1 MIRNV
6 YRRLI
11 IILVIAALAIWIDL
25 NDRITLYNP
34 LNDTRIVDRAV
45 KPRLGLDLQG
55 GLQVLLEADLPES
68 TPIDSNAMEIA
79 RTIMENRTNALGVS
93 ENLLQIAGDRR
104 IVGEFPGLD
113 NTDEV
118 LNTIQQTGLLEFV
131 DTGSTPLQEGTIVV
145 TDFGVSGTV
154 EQPPP
159 VTETPPP
166 TETAPATDDSGAEV
180 PPTEVPA
187 EEIPPETQDPVVYH
201 TVMTGGELSNVN
213 VTQDPITGAILVAF
227 DLTSDGAQ
235 VFADHTA
242 ANVGR
247 YLTIVLDKQVISSP
261 RIESAIPGGSGTISG
276 NFTQESA
283 NALAVQLRYGSLP
296 VPLKVV
302 ETRIIGP
309 TLGEDSLSR
318 SLLAGMIGFAIV
330 ILFMGIYYRLPGITA
345 DISILLYAAIVF
357 AVFKFIGVT
366 LTLPGIA
373 GFMLSTGSALDANIL
388 VFERLKEELR
398 LGKTLKQAFDQ
409 AWSRAWPSIRDSNIA
424 ALITSGILYWFGST
438 FGATIVKGFSLT
450 LAMGVVIS
458 LFSALYIT
466 RTLLALALDWFKPKN
481 FSRWIGI

>member
-1 MIRNV
+1 MIRNI
-6 YRRLI
+6 YKRLI
-11 IILVIAALAIWIDL
+11 VILVIAALAIWIDL
-25 NDRITLYNP
+25 NDHIIIYNP
-34 LNDTRIVDRAV
+34 FNDARLVDRSV

-68 TPIDSNAMEIA
+68 TPIDSSAMEIA

-93 ENLLQIAGDRR
+93 ENVLQIAGERR

-118 LNTIQQTGLLEFV
+118 LNTIQQTGLLEFI
-131 DTGSTPLQEGTIVV
+131 DTGDTPLPEGTIVQ
-145 TDFGVSGTV
+145 TDFGASET
-154 EQPPP
+154 
-159 VTETPPP
+159 TEEP
-166 TETAPATDDSGAEV
+166 APAPESDSE
-180 PPTEVPA
+180 TEATPSPEGSEGEA
-187 EEIPPETQDPVVYH
+187 LPETQEPVVYH
-201 TVMTGGELSNVN
+201 TVMTGSDLSNVY
-213 VTQDPITGAILVAF
+213 VTQDQFTGEILVAF
-227 DLTSDGAQ
+227 DLTSEGAK
-235 VFADHTA
+235 VFETHTTN
-242 ANVGR
+242 NVGKF
-247 YLTIVLDKQVISSP
+247 LTIVLDKRVISSP
-261 RIESAIPGGSGTISG
+261 RIEGPIPGGSGTISG
-276 NFTQESA
+276 QFTQESA

-296 VPLKVV
+296 VPLKIV

-309 TLGEDSLSR
+309 TLGEDSLNR
-318 SLLAGMIGFAIV
+318 SLLAGLIGFAIV

-357 AVFKFIGVT
+357 AVFKLIGVT

-398 LGKTLKQAFDQ
+398 AGKTLKQAFDQ

-424 ALITSGILYWFGST
+424 ALITSAILYWFGST

-481 FSRWIGI
+481 LARWIGI